1 MYKLYTLYMCNTF
14 ICAAVHLKGKSEK
27 VVEIF
32 FILRSDLK
40 CYNIIKEGSHHVPP
54 PLLSLSLYIY
64 FTSEDLQY
72 KIRRSDITF

>member
-32 FILRSDLK
+32 FIFRSDLK

-54 PLLSLSLYIY
+54 PLLSLSIYI
-64 FTSEDLQY
+64 FHF
-72 KIRRSDITF
+72 RRSAVQDKKK

>member
-1 MYKLYTLYMCNTF
+1 MCNTF

-27 VVEIF
+27 VVEFF

-40 CYNIIKEGSHHVPP
+40 CYNIIKEGSHYVLP
-54 PLLSLSLYIY
+54 PLLSLSLSLY

>member
-32 FILRSDLK
+32 LYSDQ
-40 CYNIIKEGSHHVPP
+40 I
-54 PLLSLSLYIY
+54 
-64 FTSEDLQY
+64 
-72 KIRRSDITF
+72 